1 MILTAKQEEGLN
13 VAVARYK
20 AGEKYTC
27 IAGYAGS
34 GKSTLVKFIVS
45 ALDVDP
51 EEEVCYVA
59 FTGKAATVLKSKG
72 CNNAITAHKL
82 LYHARQMP
90 DGSFKYR
97 RKDCIDYKVVVVDEV
112 SMLPLPMWE
121 ALLKHNCY
129 ILAMGDP
136 GQLPPVDSDADNH
149 VLDNPHVF
157 LDEIMRQAQDSEII
171 RLSMWVRE
179 GKPLAE
185 FPCEN
190 KQVQIYTQAEVV
202 SGMYEWADQILCAT
216 NAKRNAIN
224 TFVRKQKGFGEQPEV
239 GDKVISLHN
248 HWDDISVNGD
258 WALTNGSI
266 GTISDYSIRNERLPK
281 YINEKPITYMYTNMD
296 LEDGDWFLSLP
307 IDYQALKTGEAALT
321 PRQSYL
327 MKKNRNIEIAPPY
340 DFSYAYAI
348 TCHKSQGSE
357 WDKVL
362 VFEENFPFSAEEHKR
377 WLYTAITRAK
387 DKLVI
392 VRK

>member
-1 MILTAKQEEGLN
+1 
-13 VAVARYK
+13 
-20 AGEKYTC
+20 
-27 IAGYAGS
+27 
-34 GKSTLVKFIVS
+34 
-45 ALDVDP
+45 
-51 EEEVCYVA
+51 
-59 FTGKAATVLKSKG
+59 
-72 CNNAITAHKL
+72 
-82 LYHARQMP
+82 
-90 DGSFKYR
+90 
-97 RKDCIDYKVVVVDEV
+97 
-112 SMLPLPMWE
+112 
-121 ALLKHNCY
+121 
-129 ILAMGDP
+129 
-136 GQLPPVDSDADNH
+136 
-149 VLDNPHVF
+149 
-157 LDEIMRQAQDSEII
+157 MRQAQDSEII

-190 KQVQIYTQAEVV
+190 KQVQIFTQAEVV

-224 TFVRKQKGFGEQPEV
+224 AFVRKQKGFSEQPEV
-239 GDKVISLHN
+239 GDKIISLHN
-248 HWDDISVNGD
+248 HWEEISVNGD

-266 GTISDYSIRNERLPK
+266 GTISDYSIYNERLPR
-281 YINEKPITYMYTNMD
+281 YISDKPITYMYTNID
-296 LEDGDWFLSLP
+296 LEDGDWFSNLP

-321 PRQSYL
+321 PRQNYL
-327 MKKNRNIEIAPPY
+327 MKKNRNIEIPPPY

-362 VFEENFPFSAEEHKR
+362 VFEENFPFSTEEHKR